1 MRNLVFLS
9 TSVCGLHPAP
19 IAPSASQWPKPLRSP
34 ASGGR
39 SGMGARPGIGKRDV
53 LPPPRPRRLLWPR
66 GRQRAQRSRRWRSA
80 WTQRQ
85 TVSGHTRMAES
96 SGNRTRGL
104 PPTGGGD
111 QPRPGHSAA
120 RAHRRSHD
128 GRVAPARFGAP
139 AAGLAPPRGRRC
151 SIRPST
157 GPSSAVSA
165 GTAGRTRSRWTG
177 TTCRVRSPCRPSRRC
192 GRASDRSC
200 GCWCR
205 CRSRSG

>member
-9 TSVCGLHPAP
+9 TSVCGSHPAP
-19 IAPSASQWPKPLRSP
+19 ITPSASQWPKPLRSP

-39 SGMGARPGIGKRDV
+39 SEMGTRPGIGKRDV
-53 LPPPRPRRLLWPR
+53 LPPSRLRRLLWPR

-104 PPTGGGD
+104 PPMIGGG
-111 QPRPGHSAA
+111 PRRSHSAT

-128 GRVAPARFGAP
+128 RRVALARFGAP
-139 AAGLAPPRGRRC
+139 AAGLAPRRGRRC

-165 GTAGRTRSRWTG
+165 GTAVRTRSRWTG
-177 TTCRVRSPCRPSRRC
+177 TTCCV
-192 GRASDRSC
+192 
-200 GCWCR
+200 
-205 CRSRSG
+205 